1 MKNLKISET
10 SKEKTYFFIETGP
23 HAGKHLK
30 VFTRK
35 MQGAVS
41 GTELVSAAQVLQIQ
55 EGFGY
60 TAEVFIMYKD
70 PYFVIMQ
77 EKRRATQKAI
87 ENQHRTALMML
98 EAQEERVKK
107 LLSI

>member
-1 MKNLKISET
+1 MENLKISEST
-10 SKEKTYFFIETGP
+10 PEKTYFLIETGP
-23 HAGKHLK
+23 HAGKYLK
-30 VFTRK
+30 VRTRK
-35 MQGAVS
+35 VQSAG
-41 GTELVSAAQVLQIQ
+41 LVSDAQVLEIQ
-55 EGFGY
+55 DGFGY
-60 TAEVFIMYKD
+60 TAEVFTMYKD